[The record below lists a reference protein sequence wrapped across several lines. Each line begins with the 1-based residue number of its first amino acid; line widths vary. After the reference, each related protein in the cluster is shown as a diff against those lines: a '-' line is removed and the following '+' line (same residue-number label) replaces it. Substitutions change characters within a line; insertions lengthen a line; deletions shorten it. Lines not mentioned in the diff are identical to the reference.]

1 MAITSSLKKKLAG
14 VAAAGAMAIAAALIP
29 SLEGVEYKPYRDVVG
44 VLTVCYGHTGA
55 DIIPGKTYSE
65 AECKAMLNK
74 DLIPF
79 ARSVDRSVK
88 VPASEYQK
96 AALISFS
103 YNVGVKAFESSTL
116 LRKLNAGDSS
126 GACDEMRRWNKAGG
140 KVWKGLINRR
150 EVEREICNWSAL
162 NVNAK
167 SQVDSS
173 SDSGGGIIPGVSVPV
188 PGFF

>member
-1 MAITSSLKKKLAG
+1 MAIAASLKKKLVGAVAG
-14 VAAAGAMAIAAALIP
+14 GAMAIAAVLIP

-55 DIIPGKTYSE
+55 DIIPGKTYTE

-74 DLIPF
+74 DLVPF
-79 ARSVDRSVK
+79 VRSVERSVK
-88 VPASEYQK
+88 VPTSEYQK

-116 LRKLNAGDSS
+116 LKKLNAGDSA
-126 GACDEMRRWNKAGG
+126 GACDEMRRWNRAGG

-150 EVEREICNWSAL
+150 EIEREICNW
-162 NVNAK
+162 
-167 SQVDSS
+167 
-173 SDSGGGIIPGVSVPV
+173 G
-188 PGFF
+188 

>member
-1 MAITSSLKKKLAG
+1 MAITASLNKKLSAALAG
-14 VAAAGAMAIAAALIP
+14 GAMAIAAVLIT

-44 VLTVCYGHTGA
+44 VLTVCYGHTGP
-55 DIIPGKTYSE
+55 DIIPDKTYTE
-65 AECKAMLNK
+65 AECKAMLDK
-74 DLIPF
+74 DLQPF
-79 ARSVDRSVK
+79 ARSVERSVK

-116 LRKLNAGDSS
+116 LKKLNAGDSR

-150 EVEREICNWSAL
+150 EVEREICNW
-162 NVNAK
+162 
-167 SQVDSS
+167 
-173 SDSGGGIIPGVSVPV
+173 G
-188 PGFF
+188 

>member
-1 MAITSSLKKKLAG
+1 MAITASLKKKLSAAIAG
-14 VAAAGAMAIAAALIP
+14 GSMAIAAVLIP

-44 VLTVCYGHTGA
+44 VLTVCYGHTGS
-55 DIIPGKTYSE
+55 DIIPDKTYTE
-65 AECKAMLNK
+65 AECKAMLDK
-74 DLIPF
+74 DLVPF
-79 ARSVDRSVK
+79 ARSVERSVK

-116 LRKLNAGDSS
+116 LKKLNAGDSR

-150 EVEREICNWSAL
+150 EVEREICNWGQS
-162 NVNAK
+162 
-167 SQVDSS
+167 
-173 SDSGGGIIPGVSVPV
+173 
-188 PGFF
+188 

>member
-1 MAITSSLKKKLAG
+1 MTTSLKKKLSAAIAG
-14 VAAAGAMAIAAALIP
+14 GTMAIAAVLIP

-44 VLTVCYGHTGA
+44 VLTVCYGHTGS
-55 DIIPGKTYSE
+55 DIIPDKMYTE
-65 AECKAMLNK
+65 AECKAMLDK
-74 DLIPF
+74 DLQPF
-79 ARSVDRSVK
+79 ARSVERSVK

-116 LRKLNAGDSS
+116 LKKLNAGDSR

-150 EVEREICNWSAL
+150 EVEREICNWGQS
-162 NVNAK
+162 
-167 SQVDSS
+167 
-173 SDSGGGIIPGVSVPV
+173 
-188 PGFF
+188 

>member
-1 MAITSSLKKKLAG
+1 MAITTSLKKKLSAAIAG
-14 VAAAGAMAIAAALIP
+14 GTMAIAAVLIP

-44 VLTVCYGHTGA
+44 VLTVCYGHTGS
-55 DIIPGKTYSE
+55 DIIPDKMYTE
-65 AECKAMLNK
+65 AECKAMLDK
-74 DLIPF
+74 DLQPF
-79 ARSVDRSVK
+79 ARSVERSVK

-116 LRKLNAGDSS
+116 LKKLNAGDSR

-150 EVEREICNWSAL
+150 EVEREICNWGQS
-162 NVNAK
+162 
-167 SQVDSS
+167 
-173 SDSGGGIIPGVSVPV
+173 
-188 PGFF
+188 

>member
-1 MAITSSLKKKLAG
+1 MNSSLRNKLL
-14 VAAAGAMAIAAALIP
+14 AAAGGGAMAIATVLIP
-29 SLEGVEYKPYRDVVG
+29 SLEGLEYKPYRDVAG

-55 DIIPGKTYSE
+55 DIISDKTYTE
-65 AECKAMLNK
+65 VECKAMLDK

-79 ARSVDRSVK
+79 VRSVERSVK

-103 YNVGVKAFESSTL
+103 YNVGIKAFESSTL
-116 LRKLNAGDSS
+116 LKKLNAGNIR

-150 EVEREICNWSAL
+150 EVEREICNWG
-162 NVNAK
+162 
-167 SQVDSS
+167 Q
-173 SDSGGGIIPGVSVPV
+173 
-188 PGFF
+188 

>member
-1 MAITSSLKKKLAG
+1 MAISVSLKKKLLGAVAG
-14 VAAAGAMAIAAALIP
+14 GAMAIAAVLVP

-116 LRKLNAGDSS
+116 LKKLNSGDSS

-150 EVEREICNWSAL
+150 EIEREICNWGQ
-162 NVNAK
+162 K
-167 SQVDSS
+167 
-173 SDSGGGIIPGVSVPV
+173 
-188 PGFF
+188 

>member
-1 MAITSSLKKKLAG
+1 MTASLKKKLSAAFAG
-14 VAAAGAMAIAAALIP
+14 GAMAIAAVLIP

-55 DIIPGKTYSE
+55 DIIPTKTYTE
-65 AECKAMLNK
+65 ADCKTMLGK
-74 DLIPF
+74 DLVPF
-79 ARSVDRSVK
+79 ARSVERSVK

-116 LRKLNAGDSS
+116 LKKLNAGDSA
-126 GACDEMRRWNKAGG
+126 GACDEMRRWNKASG

-150 EVEREICNWSAL
+150 EVEREICNWGQ
-162 NVNAK
+162 K
-167 SQVDSS
+167 
-173 SDSGGGIIPGVSVPV
+173 
-188 PGFF
+188 

>member
-1 MAITSSLKKKLAG
+1 MALTASLKKKLSVAFAG
-14 VAAAGAMAIAAALIP
+14 GAMAIAAVLIP
-29 SLEGVEYKPYRDVVG
+29 TLEGVEYNPYHDVVG

-55 DIIPGKTYSE
+55 DIIPTKIYTP
-65 AECKAMLNK
+65 AECKTMLDK
-74 DLIPF
+74 DLVPF
-79 ARSVDRSVK
+79 SRSVERSVK

-116 LRKLNAGDSS
+116 LKKLNAGDSS

-150 EVEREICNWSAL
+150 EVEREICNWGQ
-162 NVNAK
+162 K
-167 SQVDSS
+167 
-173 SDSGGGIIPGVSVPV
+173 
-188 PGFF
+188 

>member
-1 MAITSSLKKKLAG
+1 MAASLKKKLVGAVAG
-14 VAAAGAMAIAAALIP
+14 GAMAIAAVLIP

-74 DLIPF
+74 DLVPF
-79 ARSVDRSVK
+79 ARSVERSVK
-88 VPASEYQK
+88 VPSSEYQK

-116 LRKLNAGDSS
+116 LKKLNAGDST
-126 GACDEMRRWNKAGG
+126 GACDEIRRWNKAGG
-140 KVWKGLINRR
+140 KVWRGLVNRR
-150 EVEREICNWSAL
+150 EVEREICNWGQ
-162 NVNAK
+162 K
-167 SQVDSS
+167 
-173 SDSGGGIIPGVSVPV
+173 
-188 PGFF
+188 

>member
-1 MAITSSLKKKLAG
+1 MTPIMKKRLLGAVAGGAI
-14 VAAAGAMAIAAALIP
+14 AIAAVLIP

-44 VLTVCYGHTGA
+44 VLTVCYGHTGP
-55 DIIPGKTYSE
+55 DIIPDKTYTE
-65 AECKAMLNK
+65 AECKAMLDK
-74 DLIPF
+74 DLVPF
-79 ARSVDRSVK
+79 ARSVERSVK

-116 LRKLNAGDSS
+116 LKKLNAGDSR

-150 EVEREICNWSAL
+150 EVEREICNWGQS
-162 NVNAK
+162 
-167 SQVDSS
+167 
-173 SDSGGGIIPGVSVPV
+173 
-188 PGFF
+188 

>member
-1 MAITSSLKKKLAG
+1 MTPILKKRLLGSVAG
-14 VAAAGAMAIAAALIP
+14 GAIAIAAVLIP

-44 VLTVCYGHTGA
+44 VLTVCYGHTGP
-55 DIIPGKTYSE
+55 DIIPDKTYTE
-65 AECKAMLNK
+65 AECEAMLDK
-74 DLIPF
+74 DLQPF
-79 ARSVDRSVK
+79 ARSVERSVK

-116 LRKLNAGDSS
+116 LKKLNAGDSR

-150 EVEREICNWSAL
+150 EVEREICNWG
-162 NVNAK
+162 K
-167 SQVDSS
+167 
-173 SDSGGGIIPGVSVPV
+173 
-188 PGFF
+188 

>member
-14 VAAAGAMAIAAALIP
+14 VAAAGAVAIAAVLIP

-65 AECKAMLNK
+65 AECKAMLDK
-74 DLIPF
+74 DLVPF
-79 ARSVDRSVK
+79 ARSVERSVK

-116 LRKLNAGDSS
+116 LKKLNVGDSK
-126 GACDEMRRWNKAGG
+126 GACDEMRRWNRAGG

-150 EVEREICNWSAL
+150 EVEREICTWSQ
-162 NVNAK
+162 K
-167 SQVDSS
+167 
-173 SDSGGGIIPGVSVPV
+173 
-188 PGFF
+188 

>member
-1 MAITSSLKKKLAG
+1 MAITASLKKKLSTATAG
-14 VAAAGAMAIAAALIP
+14 GAMAIAAVLIP

-44 VLTVCYGHTGA
+44 VLTVCHGHTGP
-55 DIIPGKTYSE
+55 DIIPDKTYTE
-65 AECKAMLNK
+65 AECKAMLDK
-74 DLIPF
+74 DLQPF
-79 ARSVDRSVK
+79 ARSVERSVK

-116 LRKLNAGDSS
+116 LKKLNAGDSR

-150 EVEREICNWSAL
+150 EVEREICNW
-162 NVNAK
+162 
-167 SQVDSS
+167 
-173 SDSGGGIIPGVSVPV
+173 G
-188 PGFF
+188 